1 MAAKRKSARA
11 ARKPAA
17 ASKFNVVN
25 VGHKV
30 WLAGLGALARAQ
42 SEGPKVFESLVKEG
56 SAVHERARDSTEEAV
71 KNAYESVR
79 EAVDAR
85 VEAAREKAS
94 DTMENI
100 EKIFQSRVQKALRQL
115 GVPTAQEIRALS
127 RKVDELTRSVQ
138 ALTSTKRTGKSLEQ
152 RAASAASQATT

>member
-1 MAAKRKSARA
+1 MAAKRKGARA
-11 ARKPAA
+11 AKKRSAV
-17 ASKFNVVN
+17 SKFNVVN

-71 KNAYESVR
+71 KHAYEGVR
-79 EAVDAR
+79 GAVDAR
-85 VEAAREKAS
+85 MEAAREKAS

-115 GVPTAQEIRALS
+115 GVPTAHEIRALS

-138 ALTSTKRTGKSLEQ
+138 ALASTKRDSKPREP
-152 RAASAASQATT
+152 RVAAAPNQVTT